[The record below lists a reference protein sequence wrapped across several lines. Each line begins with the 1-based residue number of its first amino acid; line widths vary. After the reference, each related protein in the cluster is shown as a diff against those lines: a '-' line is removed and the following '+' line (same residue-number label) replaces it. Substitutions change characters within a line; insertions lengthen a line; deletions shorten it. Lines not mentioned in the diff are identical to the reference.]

1 MSLLDEIKL
10 IHGSRKDLRRFGIM
24 MALAFAFV
32 GGLLHWRGHGIF
44 ILFYILAGLFLL
56 IGAFGPVVL
65 RPIHKV
71 WMSLALVLG
80 WFTTRIILILMFYL
94 VFTPVGLV
102 GRMFGKDFLDEKID
116 RAAPSYWHIRKD
128 TKSDPEQFETQF

>member
-24 MALAFAFV
+24 MALVLAFV
-32 GGLLHWRGHGIF
+32 GGVLHWRGHGIF
-44 ILFYILAGLFLL
+44 ILFYVLASLFLL
-56 IGAFGPVVL
+56 IGVFGPVIL

-80 WFTTRIILILMFYL
+80 WFTTRIILILVFYL

-102 GRMFGKDFLDEKID
+102 GRMFGKDFLDERID
-116 RAAPSYWHIRKD
+116 KTAPSYWHIRKD
-128 TKSDPEQFETQF
+128 TKSGPERFETQF